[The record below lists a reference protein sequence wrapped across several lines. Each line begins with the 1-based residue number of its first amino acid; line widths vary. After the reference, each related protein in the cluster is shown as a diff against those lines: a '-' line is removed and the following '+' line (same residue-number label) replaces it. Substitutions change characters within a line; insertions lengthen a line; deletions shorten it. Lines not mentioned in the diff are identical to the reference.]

1 MHTMMHRRHR
11 VLDGYQM
18 FLLPGLL
25 LAFTPYYHAALGF
38 KLMTWTTLMGFYTR
52 LRDKTADPEI
62 EETQFRA
69 LLEEYPRI
77 NELFQVETM
86 HVLDFDCE
94 YMDMPCEEE
103 FPEVKNKF
111 FKFFNTDG
119 NMTQGHYVFG
129 DLETGA
135 TMRIDFQTMPVGGR
149 YRFRLEE
156 PFYFFDVK
164 AQITHNGIVEDLV
177 LVDRE
182 ETLKK
187 VRPHLMYM

>member
-1 MHTMMHRRHR
+1 MHRRHR
-11 VLDGYQM
+11 VLDGYQLLVLPAL
-18 FLLPGLL
+18 FLALS
-25 LAFTPYYHAALGF
+25 PYYHAAFGF
-38 KLMTWTTLMGFYTR
+38 KLMTWTTLMCFYTR
-52 LRDKTADPEI
+52 LRDKTADPDI
-62 EETQFRA
+62 EETHFRA
-69 LLEEYPRI
+69 LLEENPRI

-94 YMDMPCEEE
+94 FLPMPDAEE

-111 FKFFNTDG
+111 FRFFNTDG
-119 NMTQGHYVFG
+119 NMTGGHYVFG

-182 ETLKK
+182 ETLRK
-187 VRPHLMYM
+187 VRPHLMFM